1 MSCMITVQQVITLM
15 EQLAPHSYAESWD
28 NVGLMVGDRNVVVTG
43 VVTTLDVTEETVEY
57 AIEQNCN
64 LIVSHHPLI
73 FKGLKQISCDTA
85 QGRTINKLIQ
95 HKIAVYSAHTNL
107 DIAPGGLNDM
117 LAKQLGLID
126 IKGFIKTG
134 EEALY
139 KVTTFV
145 PESSADAVRLAM
157 GDAGAGRIGNYEH
170 CSFSIHG
177 EGRFVGNEDSH
188 PVIGA
193 AGALTVVP
201 EVQVNAIV
209 DGTHLSKVVAA
220 MKAAHPYEE
229 PAYDIYQIDN
239 LAEKYG
245 IGRVGEL
252 KEAMPTEDFIEKV
265 KNAFDLEGLR
275 VVYPHKT
282 KETIKRVAICGGSGE
297 KFYREAVAAK
307 ADVYITGDVYYHTA
321 HDMQETGMLVID
333 PGHYIESLCKEKMV
347 DLFNQWKNEEDWKV
361 DFFVSETST
370 NPFSFK

>member
-1 MSCMITVQQVITLM
+1 MITVQQVITLM
-15 EQLAPHSYAESWD
+15 EQLAPRSYAESWD

-85 QGRTINKLIQ
+85 HGRTINKLIQ

-177 EGRFVGNEDSH
+177 GRTLCWEGRFSACHWGSWRFDS
-188 PVIGA
+188 
-193 AGALTVVP
+193 
-201 EVQVNAIV
+201 
-209 DGTHLSKVVAA
+209 
-220 MKAAHPYEE
+220 
-229 PAYDIYQIDN
+229 
-239 LAEKYG
+239 
-245 IGRVGEL
+245 
-252 KEAMPTEDFIEKV
+252 
-265 KNAFDLEGLR
+265 
-275 VVYPHKT
+275 
-282 KETIKRVAICGGSGE
+282 GS
-297 KFYREAVAAK
+297 
-307 ADVYITGDVYYHTA
+307 
-321 HDMQETGMLVID
+321 
-333 PGHYIESLCKEKMV
+333 
-347 DLFNQWKNEEDWKV
+347 
-361 DFFVSETST
+361 
-370 NPFSFK
+370 

>member
-1 MSCMITVQQVITLM
+1 M
-15 EQLAPHSYAESWD
+15 
-28 NVGLMVGDRNVVVTG
+28 
-43 VVTTLDVTEETVEY
+43 
-57 AIEQNCN
+57 
-64 LIVSHHPLI
+64 
-73 FKGLKQISCDTA
+73 KQISCDTA

-220 MKAAHPYEE
+220 MKAVHPYEE
-229 PAYDIYQIDN
+229 VAYEVLNIVEPTSSTQY
-239 LAEKYG
+239 L
-245 IGRVGEL
+245 GRVGRLPNALNLDSFREWVQ
-252 KEAMPTEDFIEKV
+252 EALPDANIRFAGIVPKAIQSIALCSGAGAEFIK
-265 KNAFDLEGLR
+265 
-275 VVYPHKT
+275 
-282 KETIKRVAICGGSGE
+282 
-297 KFYREAVAAK
+297 AA
-307 ADVYITGDVYYHTA
+307 ARLHVDAYITGDVKYHEAQMAKELGLLVVDAGHFGTESIVA
-321 HDMQETGMLVID
+321 HGLRDYLISAGLTVSVKAFTEQ
-333 PGHYIESLCKEKMV
+333 
-347 DLFNQWKNEEDWKV
+347 N
-361 DFFVSETST
+361 DFFFV
-370 NPFSFK
+370 